1 MHARVRE
8 YRFVRVASLVGAL
21 LTLPGAAWAARDRSA
36 PTAPGNLRV
45 TAVTAYTVTLAWNRS
60 TDNSGSIA
68 SYVICCANV
77 SSQTAPGNVT
87 SVVYTNGL
95 EAGRSFTL
103 RMYAV
108 DAAGNYSKP
117 SNSVTFTLLR
127 DTSPPS
133 QPVLSVTGVGATH
146 VSLLWSSTDD
156 SPNLWYTL
164 FRDGSP
170 VITGTRQTSTI
181 LTLLRPETTYTFT
194 VGVQDFGGN
203 RAPASQPAT
212 ATTNA
217 VNANDVTPP
226 STPANFRADNWGDCE
241 VQLDW
246 DESTDDLD
254 PQWLIEYQVFVNGVY
269 DHSLSLRYHRTIVY
283 GNQNGVNTFGVVAV
297 DTAGNRSELAETT
310 DDLNCHLP

>member
-1 MHARVRE
+1 MHATPRE
-8 YRFVRVASLVGAL
+8 HRFVCAATLAGAAL
-21 LTLPGAAWAARDRSA
+21 LALPETALAARDRSA
-36 PTAPGNLRV
+36 PTAPGDLRV

-87 SVVYTNGL
+87 SFVYTNGL

-127 DTSPPS
+127 DTTPPS
-133 QPVLSVTGVGATH
+133 QPVLSVTGFGPTY

-156 SPNLWYTL
+156 SPHLWYTVSMN
-164 FRDGSP
+164 GSP
-170 VITGTRQTSTI
+170 VITGTRQTSTN

-203 RAPASQPAT
+203 RAPASEPVM
-212 ATTNA
+212 ATTTA
-217 VNANDVTPP
+217 ANANDVTPP
-226 STPANFRADNWGDCE
+226 TTPANFRADNWGDCE

-246 DESTDDLD
+246 DESTDDFD

-269 DHSLSLRYHRTIVY
+269 DHSLSQRYHRTIVY
-283 GNQNGVNTFGVVAV
+283 GNQNGLNTFGVLAV
-297 DTAGNRSELAETT
+297 DQAGNRSGLAETT
-310 DDLNCHLP
+310 QNLNCP